1 MSHASVDLPSNF
13 AKYVNNL
20 NAQGKFAVP
29 LQLSSCAA
37 ALSSLGRTRLMFEVI
52 KDLPAAA
59 YEPTDPSAWVISQ
72 AEAKYEEEGISD
84 PILNITED
92 ALARIEW
99 FNSNGILSDRLDFKR
114 IGFYIGGMSPTQQ
127 SWVLNKC
134 EKEKPDGPNSF
145 VAQL

>member
-13 AKYVNNL
+13 VKYVNNL

-59 YEPTDPSAWVISQ
+59 YESPDPCAWVISQ
-72 AEAKYEEEGISD
+72 AEAKYEMEGISD
-84 PILNITED
+84 PILNISED
-92 ALARIEW
+92 TLARIEW
-99 FNSNGILSDRLDFKR
+99 LNSNCFVSHQLDVNR
-114 IGFYIGGMSPTQQ
+114 IGFHIGGFLAGAASINIEQ
-127 SWVLNKC
+127 V
-134 EKEKPDGPNSF
+134 
-145 VAQL
+145 